1 MVTALGVGSLIT
13 QISAIEKRLDPYH
26 TSRSA
31 ERLGAWLSRQP
42 LWLQLKK
49 PTPVGPV
56 IFPKLVDGF
65 RGLNVIAVSRLPS
78 VAPGEAS
85 WTAILAIFH
94 EHAPNAVYKF
104 KISDSKSG
112 TRIRV
117 NEISTQTNKAF
128 TIDVDHDPCSL
139 QTTQKWASLST
150 RPLTRHGSTRCI
162 VISRTTLITL
172 LNICNGRTMFATMKL
187 VDTALRRLRAL
198 VHLLAS

>member
-65 RGLNVIAVSRLPS
+65 CGLNVMGVSRLPP
-78 VAPGEAS
+78 VAPGKAS
-85 WTAILAIFH
+85 CTAILAIFH
-94 EHAPNAVYKF
+94 EHVPPAVYKS
-104 KISDSKSG
+104 KISDSKSE

-117 NEISTQTNKAF
+117 NEISIQTNKAF
-128 TIDVDHDPCSL
+128 T
-139 QTTQKWASLST
+139 QEWASPSI
-150 RPLTRHGSTRCI
+150 RPLTGHGSTTCI

-172 LNICNGRTMFATMKL
+172 LII
-187 VDTALRRLRAL
+187 
-198 VHLLAS
+198 